1 MEITKFDTQALDD
14 IAESFVDSFPDWNIE
29 NAKKYLMQSC
39 LTNPDFCF
47 MALNKDKE
55 ILGAIFSK
63 VGPSKSGNILVVE
76 SLQVIKKYRNKGV
89 GKSLLKHTV
98 EESRKNHI
106 LNISMLSPEEND
118 FPFSWYERIGFKKTG
133 WVELSVT
140 VEKIKNL
147 DKKNIISL

>member
-1 MEITKFDTQALDD
+1 MEITKFELWALDN
-14 IAESFVDSFPDWNIE
+14 IAESFVDSFPDWTIE
-29 NAKKYLMQSC
+29 NAKKYLMQSY
-39 LTNPDFCF
+39 LISPDFCF

-55 ILGAIFSK
+55 VLGVIFSK
-63 VGPSKSGNILVVE
+63 IGPSKSGNILIIE

-98 EESRKNHI
+98 DEACKNHI
-106 LNISMLSPEEND
+106 LSISMLSPEEND

-140 VEKIKNL
+140 IDKIKHL
-147 DKKNIISL
+147 IA